1 MKTKKVISIGL
12 AAMMSFTALTCSA
25 ATAYAEE
32 KKDEVAG
39 GEDVTISIMGRKVE
53 IHDAMLEAADRYME
67 LHPNVTVVME
77 TVGGG
82 DDYDGTLKTRL
93 NGGNMP
99 TIFTLQGPQNW
110 DEWGENMEDLSDQPW
125 VPYMTEAA
133 AEGSTNAEGKVLGL
147 PYSMEGYG
155 YVYNKKIFEAAG
167 IDGES
172 LKTYEE
178 IDTAFSKLKTMI
190 DNGDLKDEF
199 PDLEAVMD
207 FPVKENWIT
216 GCHTINTGLNQEFPD
231 ENAAYEAKELKFT
244 NAEELKQI
252 IDFQVKYT
260 AAADNPVELLSGD
273 YSQSVGGGLAI
284 ERVAVLQQG
293 NWINTEMADV
303 NPEVADNLGIIPIP
317 LGDVVSGKLSVG
329 VPCCYN
335 VYSGASDAEKEA
347 AKDFLNWLFQS
358 DEGKDMVVHKMM
370 SVPAF
375 SNYDGVEPED
385 ALGKVV
391 KKYLDEGNTTA
402 WVFNA
407 LPAGFGDVFGNGVQA
422 YVSGEKTWDEV
433 VSDCKDAWSKA
444 RSK

>member
-155 YVYNKKIFEAAG
+155 YIYNKKIFEAAG

-178 IDTAFSKLKTMI
+178 IDAAFSKLKTMI

-216 GCHTINTGLNQEFPD
+216 
-231 ENAAYEAKELKFT
+231 
-244 NAEELKQI
+244 
-252 IDFQVKYT
+252 
-260 AAADNPVELLSGD
+260 
-273 YSQSVGGGLAI
+273 
-284 ERVAVLQQG
+284 
-293 NWINTEMADV
+293 
-303 NPEVADNLGIIPIP
+303 
-317 LGDVVSGKLSVG
+317 
-329 VPCCYN
+329 
-335 VYSGASDAEKEA
+335 
-347 AKDFLNWLFQS
+347 
-358 DEGKDMVVHKMM
+358 
-370 SVPAF
+370 
-375 SNYDGVEPED
+375 
-385 ALGKVV
+385 
-391 KKYLDEGNTTA
+391 
-402 WVFNA
+402 
-407 LPAGFGDVFGNGVQA
+407 
-422 YVSGEKTWDEV
+422 
-433 VSDCKDAWSKA
+433 
-444 RSK
+444 

>member
-39 GEDVTISIMGRKVE
+39 GKDVTISIMGRKVE

-99 TIFTLQGPQNW
+99 TIFTLQGPLNW

-155 YVYNKKIFEAAG
+155 YIYNKKIFEAAG

-284 ERVAVLQQG
+284 ERIAVLQQG

-317 LGDVVSGKLSVG
+317 LGDVVSGKLAVG

-347 AKDFLNWLFQS
+347 AKDFLNWFYFSLMKEKIWLFI
-358 DEGKDMVVHKMM
+358 
-370 SVPAF
+370 
-375 SNYDGVEPED
+375 
-385 ALGKVV
+385 
-391 KKYLDEGNTTA
+391 
-402 WVFNA
+402 
-407 LPAGFGDVFGNGVQA
+407 
-422 YVSGEKTWDEV
+422 
-433 VSDCKDAWSKA
+433 
-444 RSK
+444 R

>member
-1 MKTKKVISIGL
+1 M
-12 AAMMSFTALTCSA
+12 
-25 ATAYAEE
+25 
-32 KKDEVAG
+32 
-39 GEDVTISIMGRKVE
+39 
-53 IHDAMLEAADRYME
+53 
-67 LHPNVTVVME
+67 
-77 TVGGG
+77 
-82 DDYDGTLKTRL
+82 
-93 NGGNMP
+93 
-99 TIFTLQGPQNW
+99 
-110 DEWGENMEDLSDQPW
+110 
-125 VPYMTEAA
+125 
-133 AEGSTNAEGKVLGL
+133 
-147 PYSMEGYG
+147 
-155 YVYNKKIFEAAG
+155 
-167 IDGES
+167 
-172 LKTYEE
+172 
-178 IDTAFSKLKTMI
+178 
-190 DNGDLKDEF
+190 
-199 PDLEAVMD
+199 
-207 FPVKENWIT
+207 
-216 GCHTINTGLNQEFPD
+216 
-231 ENAAYEAKELKFT
+231 
-244 NAEELKQI
+244 KQI

-284 ERVAVLQQG
+284 ERIAVLQQG

-317 LGDVVSGKLSVG
+317 LGDVVSGKLAVG

-385 ALGKVV
+385 ALRKVV
-391 KKYLDEGNTTA
+391 KKYLDEGNTTS
-402 WVFNA
+402 WIFNA
-407 LPAGFGDVFGNGVQA
+407 FPAGFGDVFGNGVQA